1 MLHEYIHK
9 FNYNVIINREIYKI
23 SLGFGKNKMEQ
34 RKKEEIVE

>member
-1 MLHEYIHK
+1 MLYEYIHK
-9 FNYNVIINREIYKI
+9 FNYVIINRETYKI